1 MMDVKLPNGEIVR
14 DVPEGLSRE
23 EIIRRY
29 VLPKKSEA
37 QTIPEA
43 QQPYQMPPVDIM
55 GNPTDDT
62 LAPVG
67 ATLMSGAIGTLKPI
81 AGAAQFLGVNAPA
94 RKLQELSGQTSKI
107 GGTAADIAD
116 FAGQMASPIPIK
128 GANAAQNV
136 VTQLA
141 PKLAKS
147 ELVKGAVQGATSSA
161 FNPVELGDK
170 ENYMDFLDK
179 KLTDMGIS
187 AGGGAVIG
195 KVAQG
200 LMNPKVS
207 DEVKKARDMGIE
219 LTPGQ
224 LLGFPNIEKKLTS
237 APISGSFVQK
247 SLEDT
252 NQQMN
257 KAVANDALKHINA
270 KLPEDV
276 QAGSQ
281 MMEHLAEK
289 VKTSYDNIA
298 DKINF
303 LPDKNTIPFLN
314 AVATKAAKEITRP
327 DEREQFYEA
336 IKNEFF
342 TPLFENYKL
351 NGKAFRDVESRLGT
365 MANDYKN
372 SANPFE
378 RRVGFA
384 LFDFQDGLR
393 KELTRLNPEHA
404 KELTGIHDFFKKY
417 LVLQKAAG
425 SAGAVNNANIFT
437 PSQLATAARS
447 MADKTKKAT
456 SKGLMMQQA
465 QEYQN
470 LLGKS
475 VPDSGTAGR
484 NAINKALGTAGEV
497 LAGGAGAV
505 SGGVLGA
512 VTPILGMLGAYNPAT
527 KALLNTAVAGARPQA
542 IEQAQPAISGA
553 LSRAV
558 GNVDY
563 TGD

>member
-1 MMDVKLPNGEIVR
+1 
-14 DVPEGLSRE
+14 
-23 EIIRRY
+23 
-29 VLPKKSEA
+29 
-37 QTIPEA
+37 
-43 QQPYQMPPVDIM
+43 
-55 GNPTDDT
+55 
-62 LAPVG
+62 
-67 ATLMSGAIGTLKPI
+67 
-81 AGAAQFLGVNAPA
+81 
-94 RKLQELSGQTSKI
+94 
-107 GGTAADIAD
+107 
-116 FAGQMASPIPIK
+116 
-128 GANAAQNV
+128 
-136 VTQLA
+136 
-141 PKLAKS
+141 
-147 ELVKGAVQGATSSA
+147 
-161 FNPVELGDK
+161 
-170 ENYMDFLDK
+170 
-179 KLTDMGIS
+179 
-187 AGGGAVIG
+187 
-195 KVAQG
+195 
-200 LMNPKVS
+200 
-207 DEVKKARDMGIE
+207 
-219 LTPGQ
+219 
-224 LLGFPNIEKKLTS
+224 
-237 APISGSFVQK
+237 
-247 SLEDT
+247 
-252 NQQMN
+252 
-257 KAVANDALKHINA
+257 
-270 KLPEDV
+270 
-276 QAGSQ
+276 
-281 MMEHLAEK
+281 
-289 VKTSYDNIA
+289 
-298 DKINF
+298 
-303 LPDKNTIPFLN
+303 
-314 AVATKAAKEITRP
+314 
-327 DEREQFYEA
+327 
-336 IKNEFF
+336 
-342 TPLFENYKL
+342 
-351 NGKAFRDVESRLGT
+351 VESRLGT

-484 NAINKALGTAGEV
+484 SAINKALGTAGEV

-542 IEQAQPAISGA
+542 IQQAQPAISGA